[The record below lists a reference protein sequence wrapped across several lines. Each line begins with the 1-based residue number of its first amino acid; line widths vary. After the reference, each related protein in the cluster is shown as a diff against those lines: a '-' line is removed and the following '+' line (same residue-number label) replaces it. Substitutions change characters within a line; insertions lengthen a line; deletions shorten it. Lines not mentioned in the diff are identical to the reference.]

1 MTTVIRAAE
10 TKDVQVMKSFLGQAN
25 VSTKGLEEQIDHF
38 VVMEDANGSILGT
51 LGIQRIEQDG
61 LLRSLVIS
69 KGADKTNILDMFRQI
84 LMLARD
90 KELKRLY
97 LATNK
102 IVSIEFFALMGF
114 TRQNIEDVPQHIKLA
129 EHVVETLHMDE
140 TVIMEFVI

>member
-10 TKDVQVMKSFLGQAN
+10 TKDVLVVKSFLGQAN

-38 VVMEDANGSILGT
+38 VVMEDANGSLLGT
-51 LGIQRIEQDG
+51 LGIQKVEQDG

-69 KGADKTNILDMFRQI
+69 KEADNTNILDMFRQI

-90 KELKRLY
+90 KDLQRLY

-102 IVSIEFFALMGF
+102 IVSMEFFALMGF
-114 TRQNIEDVPQHIKLA
+114 SRKNIEEVPKHIIEA
-129 EHVVETLHMDE
+129 EHVVETLQMDE
-140 TVIMEFVI
+140 TVVMEFVI

>member
-38 VVMEDANGSILGT
+38 VVMEDANGSLLGT

-69 KGADKTNILDMFRQI
+69 KAADKTNILDMFRQI
-84 LMLARD
+84 LMLARE
-90 KELKRLY
+90 KELNRLY

-114 TRQNIEDVPQHIKLA
+114 NRKNLKDVPDHIRFS
-129 EHVVETLHMDE
+129 EHVMETLNLEE